1 MTWEIVLAP
10 EVEEWYLSLDPQSSD
25 NVTKAIGILEEAGPN
40 LGRPLVDRLHS
51 SKLHNLKELRTPSNN
66 RGHIR
71 ILFVFDST
79 RQAILLVAGDKAGR
93 WRQWYVDAIKLAEER
108 YARYLETPPEEIV

>member
-1 MTWEIVLAP
+1 MRSTRSRRRFWKRSDSSALVRVTASASHRAHWESCHSFQGMTWEIVLAP

-66 RGHIR
+66 RGH
-71 ILFVFDST
+71 
-79 RQAILLVAGDKAGR
+79 
-93 WRQWYVDAIKLAEER
+93 
-108 YARYLETPPEEIV
+108 